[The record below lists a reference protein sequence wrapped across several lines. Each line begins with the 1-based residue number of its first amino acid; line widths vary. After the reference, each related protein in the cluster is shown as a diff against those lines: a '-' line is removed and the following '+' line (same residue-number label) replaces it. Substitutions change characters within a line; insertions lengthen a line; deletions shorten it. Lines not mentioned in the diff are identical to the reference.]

1 MPRHIGTCF
10 RFYMQMLYMAK
21 LLTIDFILE
30 CIWKKKTKAFAY
42 RVPIGDYNY

>member
-1 MPRHIGTCF
+1 MTIHIGTCF
-10 RFYMQMLYMAK
+10 RFYMQILYMVK

-30 CIWKKKTKAFAY
+30 CIWKKKAFAY